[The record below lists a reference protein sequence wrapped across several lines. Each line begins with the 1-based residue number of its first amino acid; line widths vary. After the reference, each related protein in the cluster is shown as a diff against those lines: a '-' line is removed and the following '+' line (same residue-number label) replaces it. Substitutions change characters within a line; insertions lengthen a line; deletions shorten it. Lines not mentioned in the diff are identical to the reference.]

1 MSQSSIPGL
10 KLVRFGE
17 APNELLSLEGNV
29 ELHVWKGF
37 QNRSGVYA
45 SRSEQETSSGQF
57 KIDVGGDMFVDA
69 PTVSQEHLAAYEYL
83 VAHQANVQSAI
94 LAGLLTW
101 YCELRPR
108 VFREV
113 EAIGWSM
120 PEVHHADE
128 FRRLMGL
135 SVVHLMNV
143 SKNGVAYVGYE
154 FGCSWDEE
162 HGFGVMTHKDRVI
175 EVGQA
180 DSSFLSWVAEKDV

>member
-1 MSQSSIPGL
+1 M
-10 KLVRFGE
+10 
-17 APNELLSLEGNV
+17 
-29 ELHVWKGF
+29 
-37 QNRSGVYA
+37 
-45 SRSEQETSSGQF
+45 
-57 KIDVGGDMFVDA
+57 
-69 PTVSQEHLAAYEYL
+69 
-83 VAHQANVQSAI
+83 
-94 LAGLLTW
+94 
-101 YCELRPR
+101 
-108 VFREV
+108 FREV

-162 HGFGVMTHKDRVI
+162 HGFGVMTHKDQVI